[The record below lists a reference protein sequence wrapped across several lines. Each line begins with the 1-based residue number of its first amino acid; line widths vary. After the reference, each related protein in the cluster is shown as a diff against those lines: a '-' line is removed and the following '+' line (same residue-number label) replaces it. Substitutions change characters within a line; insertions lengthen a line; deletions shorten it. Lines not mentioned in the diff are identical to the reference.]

1 MNLHAPSMLVLEGG
15 QIPDWYNCNIGYMQH
30 VRVLEGGQIPGWY
43 NGFLAKRHSTC
54 WNAVL
59 LLRENKPRIH
69 RNVSSIRNIEDI
81 NPWFAPRFAPLS
93 QSSHL
98 CRSRHAP
105 ADTMR
110 STTRARFCV
119 SSKSARFQVDT
130 IALRLR
136 PMHGW
141 LSTANRFQAD
151 TITTPSCSRTSK
163 VLGRPGPRL
172 IQCAG
177 ISHVRRGYPRR

>member
-1 MNLHAPSMLVLEGG
+1 MNLYAPSMLVLEGV
-15 QIPDWYNCNIGYMQH
+15 QISGWYNLAPEPHACH
-30 VRVLEGGQIPGWY
+30 RVLEGVQISGWY

-69 RNVSSIRNIEDI
+69 RNVSSIRNIEDF

-130 IALRLR
+130 MPKAMVRAAHKSSKSTGPQVDEHEVVLNPAAIAL
-136 PMHGW
+136 G
-141 LSTANRFQAD
+141 
-151 TITTPSCSRTSK
+151 
-163 VLGRPGPRL
+163 VG
-172 IQCAG
+172 
-177 ISHVRRGYPRR
+177 